1 MRGSDGM
8 QEALFT
14 VAKLEDFV
22 PSDHPQ
28 RGQRSTQPPQ
38 ACSIIYAARR
48 ARRSRRRSVHAP
60 CSSDGSSRCAVSVS
74 WSSRFATTCCIAG
87 SSDWPSTM
95 RSEITRVGVRA
106 CSGWIR
112 SVFPASPCR
121 AAARSGA
128 FWRSWRRIFRSLYAI
143 PDSIEINALSYA
155 DIRPGSSRIDRF
167 LSVPTPNRQRRVSV
181 AKGSPVG
188 GR

>member
-28 RGQRSTQPPQ
+28 RG
-38 ACSIIYAARR
+38 
-48 ARRSRRRSVHAP
+48 
-60 CSSDGSSRCAVSVS
+60 
-74 WSSRFATTCCIAG
+74 
-87 SSDWPSTM
+87 
-95 RSEITRVGVRA
+95 RVGVRA

-181 AKGSPVG
+181 AKGSSVG
-188 GR
+188 RR